1 MIRVLSVTSECVPFV
16 KTGGLADVAGA
27 LPPAM
32 ADEGVD
38 MAVMLPGYRAVMGAI
53 KRGRKVWESNDL
65 FGGPAKLV
73 SAKAAGLNLYV
84 LDAPHLYDR
93 DGGLY
98 GDASGADWP
107 DNPARFAALSMVA
120 ADIAANGAGAWK
132 PDLLHGHDWQAGLA
146 PYYLKR
152 RFGAAVPSLYSSFRF
167 M

>member
-38 MAVMLPGYRAVMGAI
+38 MAVMLPGYPAVMGAI

-73 SAKAAGLNLYV
+73 SAKAAGLNLYYRV
-84 LDAPHLYDR
+84 VFPPRQYT
-93 DGGLY
+93 
-98 GDASGADWP
+98 
-107 DNPARFAALSMVA
+107 
-120 ADIAANGAGAWK
+120 
-132 PDLLHGHDWQAGLA
+132 
-146 PYYLKR
+146 
-152 RFGAAVPSLYSSFRF
+152 SLQSAQL
-167 M
+167 